1 MIKTKIDGPQYVLM
15 MSSRAE
21 ARSTDEIRRQG
32 IEALA
37 SALGPVDAVRFI
49 QIFELGKGDY
59 TKDRAK
65 WLDIEIGEISRD
77 QEEKK
82 KKK

>member
-1 MIKTKIDGPQYVLM
+1 
-15 MSSRAE
+15 MSSKAD

-37 SALGPVDAVRFI
+37 VALGPVDAVRFL

-65 WLDIEIGEISRD
+65 LLDIEIDEIVR
-77 QEEKK
+77 EIEKRK
-82 KKK
+82 KSEIIE

>member
-1 MIKTKIDGPQYVLM
+1 
-15 MSSRAE
+15 MSSKAD

-37 SALGPVDAVRFI
+37 TALGPVDAVRFL

-65 WLDIEIGEISRD
+65 WLDIEIDEIVREIEKRKKGETVR
-77 QEEKK
+77 
-82 KKK
+82 

>member
-1 MIKTKIDGPQYVLM
+1 MFE
-15 MSSRAE
+15 RANF
-21 ARSTDEIRRQG
+21 RSTDEIRRQG

-37 SALGPVDAVRFI
+37 AALGPVDAVRFL

-65 WLDIEIGEISRD
+65 WLDIEVNEIVC
-77 QEEKK
+77 EIEKRK
-82 KKK
+82 KSEIIE

>member
-1 MIKTKIDGPQYVLM
+1 MFERTNF
-15 MSSRAE
+15 
-21 ARSTDEIRRQG
+21 RSTDEIRRQG

-37 SALGPVDAVRFI
+37 STLGSVDAVRFL

-65 WLDIEIGEISRD
+65 WFDIEIDEIVRGI
-77 QEEKK
+77 EKRK
-82 KKK
+82 RAKLPSKN